1 MTILKPRYSKQEF
14 ARLGDEIYDRIVRS
28 QVEPSN
34 KGKIVAIDIE
44 TSAWEIDSNEIVAC
58 NRLRTKYPTAQIWI
72 VRVGSSYVRRFGA
85 GRIQKAK

>member
-28 QVEPSN
+28 QVEPSHN
-34 KGKIVAIDIE
+34 GKIVAIDIE

-58 NRLRTKYPTAQIWI
+58 NQLRTKYPTAQIWI
-72 VRVGSSYVRRFGA
+72 VRVGSTYVRRFGA